1 MKSLFAISALA
12 LTLAFTG
19 CTRDSSD
26 TTGTL
31 SDDPTVAP
39 APVVPGSPD
48 GTSMGDNRTDIDP
61 PTAATDPNNANDQS
75 GTTGASRMGNEST
88 TAPGNHSPMRDDDDA
103 DLGPSDGTIIQPAPV
118 SPGSEN
124 PAR

>member
-1 MKSLFAISALA
+1 MKILSTATALA

-19 CTRDSSD
+19 CTRDSTD

-31 SDDPTVAP
+31 SDDSTVAP
-39 APVVPGSPD
+39 APVTPGNPD
-48 GTSMGDNRTDIDP
+48 GTSVGDNRTDIDP
-61 PTAATDPNNANDQS
+61 PTASNDPNNADDQT
-75 GTTGASRMGNEST
+75 GTTGASRMGNDST
-88 TAPGNHSPMRDDDDA
+88 NATGNHSNMHDDDA
-103 DLGPSDGTIIQPAPV
+103 DLGPSDRTVTQPPPV